1 MDRQADGFVR
11 MSDVTKVYKMGEV
24 EIHAVDGVDF
34 SIKKG
39 EFVFIIG
46 ATGCGK
52 STLIK
57 MLYREE
63 RPTSGQI
70 LVGGLDVAKIR
81 NRKIYKIRR
90 KLGVVFQDFK
100 LLPKLT
106 VYENVAFA
114 LEIFGLPKSEIYNK
128 VVKVL
133 ELVGLKNKAKQ
144 YPTQLSGGEQQRVA
158 IARAIV
164 NGPKILIC
172 DEPTGNLDEK
182 TSMEIMTVL
191 EAINK
196 LGTTIIMV
204 THDTEIVDKM
214 KKRVMFMAI
223 ISLVFFCGVILLYF
237 GTRRVFIRKEL
248 FDRGK
253 NEKNRKKDCGYRTDI
268 DSDTCR
274 LCDLCVCR
282 L

>member
-1 MDRQADGFVR
+1 MDLIKMKNVR
-11 MSDVTKVYKMGEV
+11 KVYKNGV
-24 EIHAVDGVDF
+24 TAIHDLDL
-34 SIKKG
+34 SIQKG

-63 RPTSGQI
+63 KPTEGQI
-70 LVGGLDVAKIR
+70 LVGGLNVAKMK
-81 NRKIYKIRR
+81 NRSVYKIRR

-106 VYENVAFA
+106 VYENIAFA
-114 LEIFGLPKSEIYNK
+114 LEVSGLPKREIHAK
-128 VVKVL
+128 VMKVL
-133 ELVGLKNKAKQ
+133 DLVGLKSKAKQ
-144 YPTQLSGGEQQRVA
+144 YPTQLSGGEQQRVS

-182 TSMEIMTVL
+182 TSLEVVAVL

-204 THDTEIVDKM
+204 THDTDIVNKM
-214 KKRVMFMAI
+214 KKRFI
-223 ISLVFFCGVILLYF
+223 EWDSGRIL
-237 GTRRVFIRKEL
+237 KEYAE
-248 FDRGK
+248 G
-253 NEKNRKKDCGYRTDI
+253 EYVHEDI
-268 DSDTCR
+268 
-274 LCDLCVCR
+274 
-282 L
+282 